1 MRLLYK
7 LWLDY
12 RGRAFGDGPARL
24 LDGVERTGSLRK
36 AAQDLG
42 MSYNKAWRILHA
54 AEQRLG
60 FPLLD
65 RSIGGVTGG
74 GSRLTPEGEDLLR
87 RYRALAEEVS
97 EVLEAAFTRHF
108 GDWKDPISGDTGT
121 ISGVDK
127 APPWAPPEGR
137 SATPTGAP
145 KGPADPS
152 LPRRDS

>member
-1 MRLLYK
+1 MRLMYK

-24 LDGVERTGSLRK
+24 LDGVQQSGSLRK

-65 RSIGGVTGG
+65 RSVGGTAGG
-74 GSRLTPEGEDLLR
+74 GSQLTAEAQDLLR
-87 RYRALAEEVS
+87 RYRALAAEVA
-97 EVLEAAFTRHF
+97 EVTQAAFDRHF
-108 GDWKDPISGDTGT
+108 ADWEDPVGEAPGDSSGA
-121 ISGVDK
+121 
-127 APPWAPPEGR
+127 AP
-137 SATPTGAP
+137 GA
-145 KGPADPS
+145 
-152 LPRRDS
+152 